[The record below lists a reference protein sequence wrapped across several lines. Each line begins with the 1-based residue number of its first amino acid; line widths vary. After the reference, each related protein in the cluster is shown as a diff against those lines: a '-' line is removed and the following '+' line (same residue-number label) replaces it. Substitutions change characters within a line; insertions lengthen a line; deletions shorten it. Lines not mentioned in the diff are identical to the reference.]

1 MKWKGILFLSGL
13 LLVFTSYSQKINP
26 ANPDLSPGNFKLDS
40 LPSSEIN
47 IPIQVN
53 LKPVYTM
60 AEKSVDTLFTSPN
73 YPDGWVQ
80 EGCDTRFKYVFR
92 RSKLQMK
99 VTGTSM
105 NLGFTGYYKI
115 AGSSRVCV
123 NGTVISPWTPACRC
137 GFGDEGERRVN
148 VSFTN
153 SLSIQPDFKIKLA
166 IKRNEPQPLDKC
178 EVCFWG
184 QDITKQVMKGLTTE
198 LDAAKKDLDKSY
210 GSVDL
215 KPRFQQVWNQL
226 NKVYD
231 IYGLG
236 WLKINPQKIRINNL
250 FALNDSLYIFIGL
263 SAKPSIAF
271 EKPAEQSSVIPNLGT
286 FSRQPGFSIF
296 LDAVLNYDSLGAIL
310 NQQVK
315 GKEFDFRKGFIKKK
329 FIIDECKIYG
339 GGFEKLIIKI
349 NFSGTNNGVVYLVG
363 KPVYNKEK
371 RSIEVTDIDFD
382 IKSKNVLLGSADW
395 IFDKKIT
402 KEISKNARFELGD
415 YIDTAK
421 LSINKEL
428 NKEWAKGIRS
438 YGTIKDISL
447 VGIYP
452 MQQYLVIRSNCAGE
466 LSVKV
471 ESINFSL

>member
-1 MKWKGILFLSGL
+1 MKRKGILFLSGL
-13 LLVFTSYSQKINP
+13 LIVAISYSQKINP
-26 ANPDLSPGNFKLDS
+26 ENPDLSPGNFKLDS
-40 LPSSEIN
+40 LPNSEIN
-47 IPIQVN
+47 IPIQIN
-53 LKPVYTM
+53 LQPVYTM
-60 AEKSVDTLFTSPN
+60 AEKSVDTMFTSPN

-80 EGCDTRFKYVFR
+80 DGCATRFKYVFR

-99 VTGTSM
+99 AAGTSM

-115 AGSSRVCV
+115 VGSTRVCV

-153 SLSIQPDFKIKLA
+153 SLSIQPDFKVKLG
-166 IKRNEPQPLDKC
+166 IKRNEPQALDKC

-184 QDITKQVMKGLTTE
+184 QDITKEVLKGLTAE

-210 GSVDL
+210 GTVDL

-226 NKVYD
+226 NKVYN

-250 FALNDSLYIFIGL
+250 FALNDSLNIFIGL
-263 SAKPSIAF
+263 SAKPSIGF
-271 EKPAEQSSVIPNLGT
+271 EKPAEQTSTIPNLGT

-296 LDAVLNYDSLGAIL
+296 LDAVLSYDSLGNIL

-315 GKEFDFRKGFIKKK
+315 GQEFDFKKGFIKKK

-349 NFSGTNNGVVYLVG
+349 KFSGTNSGVVYLVG

-371 RSIEVTDIDFD
+371 RTIEVVDIDFD

-395 IFDKKIT
+395 IFSKKIT
-402 KEISKNARFELGD
+402 KEISKNARFELGN

-421 LSINKEL
+421 LTINKEL
-428 NKEWAKGIRS
+428 NKEWVKGIRS
-438 YGTIKDISL
+438 YGNIKDISL
-447 VGIYP
+447 IAIYP
-452 MQQYLVIRSNCAGE
+452 MQQHLIIRSNCAGD

>member
-1 MKWKGILFLSGL
+1 MIERGIIFLVGL
-13 LLVFTSYSQKINP
+13 LTVVTSYSQKINP
-26 ANPDLSPGNFKLDS
+26 ENPDLSPGNFKLDS

-47 IPIQVN
+47 VPIQIN

-60 AEKSVDTLFTSPN
+60 AEKSVDTMFTSPG

-80 EGCDTRFKYVFR
+80 QGCDTRFKYVFR

-99 VTGTSM
+99 ATGMSL

-115 AGSSRVCV
+115 IGASRVCV
-123 NGTVISPWTPACRC
+123 SGTAISPWTPACRC
-137 GFGDEGERRVN
+137 GFGSENERRVN

-153 SLSIQPDFKIKLA
+153 TVGIQQDFKVKLSIN
-166 IKRNEPQPLDKC
+166 RNEPQPLDKC

-198 LDAAKKDLDKSY
+198 LDAAKKDLEKNY
-210 GSVDL
+210 GTVDM

-226 NKVYD
+226 NKVYN

-250 FALNDSLYIFIGL
+250 FALNDSLNIFLGL
-263 SAKPSIAF
+263 SAKPVISF
-271 EKPAEQSSVIPNLGT
+271 EKPVEQTSVIPNLGS
-286 FSRQPGFSIF
+286 FSRQSGFSIF
-296 LDAVLNYDSLGAIL
+296 LDAVLSYDSLSTIM
-310 NQQVK
+310 NQNLA
-315 GKEFDFRKGFIKKK
+315 GKQFDFKKAFIKKK
-329 FIIDECKIYG
+329 FIIDECKVYG
-339 GGFEKLIIKI
+339 GGFEKMIIKI

-363 KPVYNKEK
+363 KPVYDKEK
-371 RSIEVTDIDFD
+371 KTIEIADIDFD

-402 KEISKNARFELGD
+402 KEISKNARFELGA
-415 YIDTAK
+415 YIDSAK

-428 NKEWAKGIRS
+428 NKEWIKGIRS
-438 YGTIKDISL
+438 YGNIKDIAL
-447 VGIYP
+447 IGIYP
-452 MQQYLVIRSNCAGE
+452 MQQHLIIRSNCAGD

>member
-1 MKWKGILFLSGL
+1 MKGKGIFVLLGLF
-13 LLVFTSYSQKINP
+13 VAATSYSQKINP

-40 LPSSEIN
+40 LPDSEIN
-47 IPIQVN
+47 IPIQIN

-60 AEKSVDTLFTSPN
+60 AEKSVDTMFTSPG

-80 EGCDTRFKYVFR
+80 DGCATRFKYVFR

-99 VTGTSM
+99 ASGMSL
-105 NLGFTGYYKI
+105 NLGFIGLYKI
-115 AGSSRVCV
+115 IGSTRVCV
-123 NGTVISPWTPACRC
+123 NGTVVSPWTPACRC
-137 GFGDEGERRVN
+137 GFGSEGERKVN

-153 SLSIQPDFKIKLA
+153 SLNIQPDFKVKLD

-184 QDITKQVMKGLTTE
+184 QDITKQVMKGLTAE
-198 LDAAKKDLDKSY
+198 LDAAKKDLDKNY
-210 GSVDL
+210 GTVDL

-226 NKVYD
+226 SKVYN

-236 WLKINPQKIRINNL
+236 WLKINPQKLRINNL
-250 FALNDSLYIFIGL
+250 FALNDSLNVFIGL
-263 SAKPSIAF
+263 SAKPAISF
-271 EKPAEQSSVIPNLGT
+271 ERPTEQTSVIPNISS
-286 FSRQPGFSIF
+286 FSRKSGFSIF
-296 LDAVLNYDSLGAIL
+296 LDAVLSYDSLSNIM
-310 NQQVK
+310 NQQVQ
-315 GKEFDFRKGFIKKK
+315 GKEFDFKKGFIKKK

-363 KPVYNKEK
+363 KPFYDKEK
-371 RSIEVTDIDFD
+371 RTIEITNIDFD

-402 KEISKNARFELGD
+402 KEISKNARFELGA

-421 LSINKEL
+421 IRINKEL
-428 NKEWAKGIRS
+428 NKEWVKGTRS
-438 YGTIKDISL
+438 YGSMKDISL
-447 VGIYP
+447 IGIYP
-452 MQQYLVIRSNCAGE
+452 MQQHLIIRSNCIGE
-466 LSVKV
+466 LSVKI
-471 ESINFSL
+471 ESIDFSL

>member
-1 MKWKGILFLSGL
+1 MKRKGILFLSGL
-13 LLVFTSYSQKINP
+13 LIVATTYSQKINP
-26 ANPDLSPGNFKLDS
+26 ENPDLSPGNFKLDS
-40 LPSSEIN
+40 LPNSEIN
-47 IPIQVN
+47 IPILIN

-60 AEKSVDTLFTSPN
+60 AEKSVDTIFTSPG

-80 EGCDTRFKYVFR
+80 DGCATRFKYVFR

-99 VTGTSM
+99 ATGTSM
-105 NLGFTGYYKI
+105 TLGFTGYYKI
-115 AGSSRVCV
+115 VGSTRVCV
-123 NGTVISPWTPACRC
+123 NGTVISPWTPPCRC

-153 SLSIQPDFKIKLA
+153 SLSIQPDFKVKLG
-166 IKRNEPQPLDKC
+166 IKRNEPQALDKC

-184 QDITKQVMKGLTTE
+184 QDITKQVIKGLTTE

-210 GSVDL
+210 GTVDL

-226 NKVYD
+226 NKVYN

-250 FALNDSLYIFIGL
+250 FALNDSLNIFIGL
-263 SAKPSIAF
+263 SAKPSIGF
-271 EKPAEQSSVIPNLGT
+271 EKPAEQSSAIPNLGT

-296 LDAVLNYDSLGAIL
+296 LDAVLNYDSLGNIL

-315 GKEFDFRKGFIKKK
+315 GREFDFKKGFIKKK

-349 NFSGTNNGVVYLVG
+349 KFSGTNNGVVYLVG

-371 RSIEVTDIDFD
+371 RTIEVADIDFD
-382 IKSKNVLLGSADW
+382 IKSKNVLIGSVDW

-402 KEISKNARFELGD
+402 KEISKNARFELGA

-421 LSINKEL
+421 LTINKEL
-428 NKEWAKGIRS
+428 NKEWVKGIRS
-438 YGTIKDISL
+438 YGSIKDISL
-447 VGIYP
+447 IGIYP
-452 MQQYLVIRSNCAGE
+452 MQQHLIIRSNCAGE

-471 ESINFSL
+471 ESTNFSL

>member
-1 MKWKGILFLSGL
+1 MKGKEILVLICLFAGT
-13 LLVFTSYSQKINP
+13 VSYSQKINP

-40 LPSSEIN
+40 LPNSEIN

-60 AEKSVDTLFTSPN
+60 AEKSVDTLFTSPG

-80 EGCDTRFKYVFR
+80 DGCATRFKYVFR

-99 VTGTSM
+99 ATGMSL

-115 AGSSRVCV
+115 VGSTRVCV
-123 NGTVISPWTPACRC
+123 SGTIISPWTPPCRC
-137 GFGDEGERRVN
+137 GVGNEGERRVN

-153 SLSIQPDFKIKLA
+153 SISIQPDFKVKLD

-184 QDITKQVMKGLTTE
+184 QDITKQVMKGLTAE
-198 LDAAKKDLDKSY
+198 LDAAKKDLDKNY
-210 GSVDL
+210 GMVDL

-226 NKVYD
+226 SKVYD
-231 IYGLG
+231 IAGLG

-250 FALNDSLYIFIGL
+250 FALNDSLNIFLGL
-263 SAKPSIAF
+263 SAKPVISF
-271 EKPAEQSSVIPNLGT
+271 EKPAEQSSMIPNIGS
-286 FSRQPGFSIF
+286 FSRKPGFSIF
-296 LDAVLNYDSLGAIL
+296 LDAVLSYDSLSNIL
-310 NQQVK
+310 NLQLK
-315 GKEFDFRKGFIKKK
+315 GKEFNVKKGFIKKK

-339 GGFEKLIIKI
+339 GGFEKLIIRI
-349 NFSGTNNGVVYLVG
+349 NFSGTNNGVVYLTG
-363 KPVYNKEK
+363 KPVYDKEK
-371 RSIEVTDIDFD
+371 RSIEVADIDFD

-395 IFDKKIT
+395 LFDKKIT
-402 KEISKNARFELGD
+402 KEISKNARFELGA

-421 LSINKEL
+421 ISINKEL
-428 NKEWAKGIRS
+428 NKEWVKGIRS
-438 YGTIKDISL
+438 YGNIKDISL

-452 MQQYLVIRSNCAGE
+452 MQQQLVIRSNCAGD

-471 ESINFSL
+471 EAVNFSL

>member
-1 MKWKGILFLSGL
+1 MKGKAIFFFASLFI
-13 LLVFTSYSQKINP
+13 VFTSYSQKINSE
-26 ANPDLSPGNFKLDS
+26 NPDLSPGNFKLDS
-40 LPSSEIN
+40 LPNSEIN
-47 IPIQVN
+47 IPIQIN
-53 LKPVYTM
+53 LKPVFTM
-60 AEKSVDTLFTSPN
+60 AEKSVDTLFTSPG

-80 EGCDTRFKYVFR
+80 DGCATRFKYVFR

-99 VTGTSM
+99 ATGTSM

-115 AGSSRVCV
+115 VGSTRVCV

-137 GFGDEGERRVN
+137 GFGNEGERRVN

-153 SLSIQPDFKIKLA
+153 SLSIQPDFKVKLG
-166 IKRNEPQPLDKC
+166 IKRNEPQALDKC

-184 QDITKQVMKGLTTE
+184 QDITKEVLKGLTAE

-210 GSVDL
+210 GTVDL

-226 NKVYD
+226 NKVYN

-250 FALNDSLYIFIGL
+250 FALNDSLNIFIGL
-263 SAKPSIAF
+263 SAKPSIGF
-271 EKPAEQSSVIPNLGT
+271 EKPAEQTSAIPNLGT

-296 LDAVLNYDSLGAIL
+296 LDAVLNYDSLGNIL

-315 GKEFDFRKGFIKKK
+315 GQEFDFKKGFIKKK

-349 NFSGTNNGVVYLVG
+349 KFSGTNNGVVYLVG

-371 RSIEVTDIDFD
+371 RTIEVADIDFD

-395 IFDKKIT
+395 IFNKKIT
-402 KEISKNARFELGD
+402 KEISKNARFELGA

-421 LSINKEL
+421 LTINKEL
-428 NKEWAKGIRS
+428 NKEWVKGIRS
-438 YGTIKDISL
+438 YGNIKDISL
-447 VGIYP
+447 IGIYP
-452 MQQYLVIRSNCAGE
+452 MQQHLIIRSNCAGD

>member
-1 MKWKGILFLSGL
+1 
-13 LLVFTSYSQKINP
+13 
-26 ANPDLSPGNFKLDS
+26 
-40 LPSSEIN
+40 
-47 IPIQVN
+47 
-53 LKPVYTM
+53 M
-60 AEKSVDTLFTSPN
+60 AEKSVDTLFTSSG

-99 VTGTSM
+99 VTGMSM

-115 AGSSRVCV
+115 IGSSRVCV
-123 NGTVISPWTPACRC
+123 NGTVVSPWTPACRC
-137 GFGDEGERRVN
+137 GFGSESERRVN

-153 SLSIQPDFKIKLA
+153 SLSIQPDFKVKLA

-198 LDAAKKDLDKSY
+198 LDAAKKDLDKNY
-210 GSVDL
+210 GTVDL

-226 NKVYD
+226 SKVYN

-236 WLKINPQKIRINNL
+236 WLKINPQKIRINNI
-250 FALNDSLYIFIGL
+250 FALNDSLNIFIGL
-263 SAKPSIAF
+263 SAKPSISF
-271 EKPAEQSSVIPNLGT
+271 EKPVEQQSSIPSIGSY
-286 FSRQPGFSIF
+286 SRQPGFSVF
-296 LDAVLNYDSLGAIL
+296 LDAVLSYDSLSTL
-310 NQQVK
+310 MNQNLV
-315 GKEFDFRKGFIKKK
+315 GKEFDFKKAFVKKK
-329 FIIDECKIYG
+329 FIIDECKVYG
-339 GGFEKLIIKI
+339 GGFEKMIIKI
-349 NFSGTNNGVVYLVG
+349 KFSGTNSGVVYLVG
-363 KPVYNKEK
+363 KPVYDKDK
-371 RSIEVTDIDFD
+371 KAIEIADIDFD

-402 KEISKNARFELGD
+402 KEISKNARFELKD
-415 YIDTAK
+415 FIDSAK

-428 NKEWAKGIRS
+428 NKEWVKGIRS

-452 MQQYLVIRSNCAGE
+452 MQQHLVIRSNCAGE

>member
-1 MKWKGILFLSGL
+1 MKRKGIIFLLAL
-13 LLVFTSYSQKINP
+13 LSVISSHSQKINP

-47 IPIQVN
+47 IPIQIN

-60 AEKSVDTLFTSPN
+60 AEKSVDTLFTSPG

-80 EGCDTRFKYVFR
+80 DGCATRFKYVFR
-92 RSKLQMK
+92 RSKLQMMA
-99 VTGTSM
+99 TGMSM
-105 NLGFTGYYKI
+105 NLGFAGYYKI
-115 AGSSRVCV
+115 IGSTRVCV
-123 NGTVISPWTPACRC
+123 SGTVISPWTPACRC
-137 GFGDEGERRVN
+137 GFGSEGERRVN

-153 SLSIQPDFKIKLA
+153 SLSIQPDFKVKLD

-184 QDITKQVMKGLTTE
+184 QDITKLVMKGLNAE

-210 GSVDL
+210 GTVDL
-215 KPRFQQVWNQL
+215 KSRFQQVWNQL
-226 NKVYD
+226 NKVYG

-250 FALNDSLYIFIGL
+250 FALNDSLYIFLGL
-263 SAKPSIAF
+263 SAKPIISL
-271 EKPAEQSSVIPNLGT
+271 EKPIEQTSAIPNIGS
-286 FSRQPGFSIF
+286 FNRQPGFSIF
-296 LDAVLNYDSLGAIL
+296 LDAVLSYDSLSNIM
-310 NQQVK
+310 NQQVQ
-315 GKEFDFRKGFIKKK
+315 GKEFTFRKGFIKKK
-329 FIIDECKIYG
+329 FILDSCKVYG

-349 NFSGTNNGVVYLVG
+349 NFSGTNSGVVYLVG
-363 KPVYNKEK
+363 KPVYDKEK
-371 RSIEVTDIDFD
+371 RTIEVADIDFD
-382 IKSKNVLLGSADW
+382 IKSKNFLLGSADW

-402 KEISKNARFELGD
+402 KEISKNARFELGA

-428 NKEWAKGIRS
+428 NKEWVKGIRS
-438 YGTIKDISL
+438 YGNIKDISL

-452 MQQYLVIRSNCAGE
+452 MQQHLVIRSNCAGE
-466 LSVKV
+466 LTVKV